1 MVQINLDDTIAIWT
15 GLALLIGLVVYFV
28 KLEFRIRCLEG
39 NPFLDAL
46 KDIHKQDAIRFYRQ
60 IRNMKEEKGEMT
72 NVNMVELTPEEIKE
86 RERLLNKYEL
96 GELEVREAERLKKI
110 LEKEKQRAVELG
122 DIVLIFGIALL
133 LTSIIDYLS
142 DKKNPLRKLFK

>member
-1 MVQINLDDTIAIWT
+1 
-15 GLALLIGLVVYFV
+15 
-28 KLEFRIRCLEG
+28 
-39 NPFLDAL
+39 
-46 KDIHKQDAIRFYRQ
+46 
-60 IRNMKEEKGEMT
+60 
-72 NVNMVELTPEEIKE
+72 MVELTPEEIKE

>member
-1 MVQINLDDTIAIWT
+1 
-15 GLALLIGLVVYFV
+15 
-28 KLEFRIRCLEG
+28 
-39 NPFLDAL
+39 
-46 KDIHKQDAIRFYRQ
+46 
-60 IRNMKEEKGEMT
+60 MT